1 MAQQSKFAL
10 TAYDCESGV
19 MRADT
24 AILLLSTFLL
34 TLPCNCNRKDE
45 LNKILADFKL
55 EFSPDDNS
63 PVDPIKT
70 LRDAIQAGSQEDAF
84 KKSDIARNKRGNSQ
98 WCSPWS

>member
-1 MAQQSKFAL
+1 
-10 TAYDCESGV
+10 

-24 AILLLSTFLL
+24 AIVLLSTFLL

-84 KKSDIARNKRGNSQ
+84 KKSDIARNKRETVSGVLHGLRVELVNATLVLGTLRT
-98 WCSPWS
+98 